1 MGYDY
6 TKKLKVEGQQH
17 SNACWAAS
25 ISWWT
30 AAMALHYKR
39 TTYTQTDLLADFS
52 TLSFFG
58 GSGAG
63 GVPEESLKKI
73 AVSAKV
79 RLELQFVS
87 PSKLKTDYN
96 FGSPSIIV
104 FKYPAAGGTHM
115 NVIFDQQGETVMCM
129 EPFFP
134 LVALPDGSRKGT
146 YVRRPLSFFGNSDKI
161 AIGCL
166 PLKESMNGT
175 EES

>member
-30 AAMALHYKR
+30 AAMSLHYKR
-39 TTYTQTDLLADFS
+39 ATYTQTDLLADFGS
-52 TLSFFG
+52 ISMLG

-63 GVPEESLKKI
+63 GVPEDSLKKI
-73 AVSAKV
+73 AASAKV
-79 RLELQFVS
+79 RLDLQFVS
-87 PSKLKTDYN
+87 PTKLKTDYN
-96 FGSPSIIV
+96 FSTPCIIV

-115 NVIFDQQGETVMCM
+115 NVIFDQQDQTVMCM

-134 LVALPDGSRKGT
+134 LVAAADGTRKGT
-146 YVRRPLSFFGNSDKI
+146 YIRRPLSFFGNSDKI
-161 AIGCL
+161 GIGCL
-166 PLKESMNGT
+166 PLKDSTNGT
-175 EES
+175 AE

>member
-6 TKKLKVEGQQH
+6 TKKLKAEGQQH

-30 AAMALHYKR
+30 AAMSLHFKR
-39 TTYTQTDLLADFS
+39 STYTQTDLLSDFS

-58 GSGAG
+58 GDGAG

-73 AVSAKV
+73 AASAKV
-79 RLELQFVS
+79 RLELQKVS
-87 PSKLKTDYN
+87 PAKLKTDYN
-96 FGSPSIIV
+96 FGTPSLIV

-115 NVIFDQQGETVMCM
+115 NVIFDQKDDTVMCM

-134 LVALPDGSRKGT
+134 LIALADGSRKGT
-146 YVRRPLSFFGNSDKI
+146 YVRRPLSFFGNSSEVI
-161 AIGCL
+161 IGCL
-166 PLKESMNGT
+166 PLKESANGT
-175 EES
+175 AE